1 MTRSDSDDDKTQSHV
16 ILTKGTT
23 VAHYRIIEK
32 IGAGGMGDVYLAEDT
47 KLKRKVAL
55 KFLPPHLCRD
65 DDCRKRFTREAQ
77 AAAGLDHP
85 NIAGIYEVGEY
96 DGRPFFSMQVVEGQ
110 SLRDVVTDKDL
121 SVDRI
126 LEIVIQVC
134 EGLQAA
140 HDKGIIHRDIKP
152 SNILIDS
159 HSRVRIVDFG
169 LATVSGSEQL
179 TKTGSTLGTIGYMSP
194 EQIEGKEIDARS
206 DLFSLGV
213 VLYELITKQNPF
225 KCDSEAA
232 TLKAVCQDNPEPL
245 ARYKTDI
252 PDELQRTVSK
262 LLEKDPSLRYQHA
275 DGVVSDLKRLL
286 APTQSSM
293 VVVQAKQKS
302 KWPYV
307 IAGFVVIAALFIAG
321 IRYWQVD
328 DSTQVTSSTPER
340 KMLAILPF
348 ENLGAQQDENFA
360 DGITDA
366 ITSRIAKI
374 GGLGVISRT
383 SAMTYKETDKTLK
396 QIGAELGVSY
406 ILEGTIL
413 WDKSGDTDLVRIIP
427 QLIQVS
433 DDSHIWTE
441 IYEREMVQIFA
452 VQANIATSIAEKLN
466 ITLLQTERDA
476 LAEKPTAST
485 DAYHAY
491 LAGKR
496 HGTDSLAVQMFE
508 RAIQLDPSF
517 ALAYADLSKTHSGM
531 YHFQT
536 DHREERLQLAKEA
549 ADKALAL
556 QPNLAEVHLALG
568 YYYYH
573 GYREYD
579 KALKEFAIAE
589 SKLPNDPRILQ
600 AEAFIWRRL
609 GRFKE
614 AQANLEKAFQLNPR
628 DADAAFQVAVIHQS
642 LRNYQEA
649 LNYIDKAISIRPDN
663 SMYRF
668 IKTMMFILIG
678 DLPSA
683 HQTMSNSPHQETLSV
698 PWVYLLILERDYDAA
713 FKYFDLG
720 TEQYFQ
726 AGSSF
731 MTVNLWKGFVYNY
744 MGKDKLAYAA
754 FDSSRVF
761 LESNEQKFSG
771 YFGYYMSLGLTYA
784 GLGRKE
790 DAVRFGQLAV
800 EKYPMSRDALLGT
813 RQERDLAWVYV
824 MTGEHD
830 AAIDLLEHVM
840 SIPFDLE
847 SIETL
852 RLNPMWDPLR
862 DHPRFKALIE
872 KYEKKS
878 GP

>member
-1 MTRSDSDDDKTQSHV
+1 MEDNDDRTQTHIV
-16 ILTKGTT
+16 LTKGTM
-23 VAHYRIIEK
+23 VSHYRIIEK
-32 IGAGGMGDVYLAEDT
+32 IGAGGMGEVYLAEDT

-55 KFLPPHLCRD
+55 KFLPPHLCQD
-65 DDCRKRFTREAQ
+65 EDCRKRFTREAQ

-85 NIAGIYEVGEY
+85 NIAAIYEVGEHN
-96 DGRPFFSMQVVEGQ
+96 GRPFFSMQVVEGQ
-110 SLRDVVTDKDL
+110 SLRDVIAGNDL
-121 SVDRI
+121 TVDRI
-126 LEIVIQVC
+126 LEIGIQVC

-140 HDKGIIHRDIKP
+140 HEKGIVHRDIKP

-169 LATVSGSEQL
+169 LAAISGSEQL

-213 VLYELITKQNPF
+213 VLYELITKLNPF
-225 KCDSEAA
+225 KRDSESA

-252 PDELQRTVSK
+252 PDEFQRTVSK
-262 LLEKDPSLRYQHA
+262 LLEKDPSHRYQHA
-275 DGVVSDLKRLL
+275 DGVASDLKRLI
-286 APTQSSM
+286 APTQSTLSTSPATKRSRWRLWAGVGVVAM
-293 VVVQAKQKS
+293 VLVAVLGWQFLWTDQKLAES
-302 KWPYV
+302 E
-307 IAGFVVIAALFIAG
+307 G
-321 IRYWQVD
+321 
-328 DSTQVTSSTPER
+328 R
-340 KMLAILPF
+340 KMLAVLPF
-348 ENLGAQQDENFA
+348 ENLGSPEDEPFT

-383 SAMTYKETDKTLK
+383 SAMKYRETDKTLK

-413 WDKSGDTDLVRIIP
+413 WDKSGDTDRVRIIP

-441 IYEREMVQIFA
+441 IYERKMTQIFA
-452 VQANIATSIAEKLN
+452 VQAGIATSIAEKLN
-466 ITLLQTERDA
+466 IALLQPERDA
-476 LAEKPTAST
+476 LTEQPTENT

-496 HGTDSLAVQMFE
+496 HGIDSLAVQMYE
-508 RAIQLDPSF
+508 RAIELDPSF
-517 ALAYADLSKTHSGM
+517 ALAYAELSKTHSSM
-531 YHFQT
+531 YHHQY
-536 DHREERLQLAKEA
+536 DHTEERLQSAKDA
-549 ADKALAL
+549 VDRALAL
-556 QPNLAEVHLALG
+556 QPDLPEAHLALG

-573 GYREYD
+573 GHREYD
-579 KALKEFAIAE
+579 KALREFAIAE
-589 SKLPNDPRILQ
+589 KRLPNDPRILQ
-600 AEAFIWRRL
+600 AQAFIWRRL
-609 GRFKE
+609 GRSEE
-614 AQANLEKAFQLNPR
+614 AQVNLEKAFQLNPR
-628 DADAAFQVAVIHQS
+628 DDDAASQVAYNHRW

-649 LNYIDKAISIRPDN
+649 INYIDVAISIRPDN
-663 SMYRF
+663 PYYHF
-668 IKTMMFILIG
+668 IKMMTLISLG
-678 DLPSA
+678 DLSSA
-683 HQTMSNSPHQETLSV
+683 RQTISNAPHQETLV
-698 PWVYLLILERDYDAA
+698 VAWVYLLIFERDYDATL
-713 FKYFDLG
+713 KYFDLG
-720 TEQYFQ
+720 SEQYFL

-731 MTVNLWKGFVYNY
+731 MTVSLWKGFVYSY
-744 MGKDKLAYAA
+744 MGEDELAYAA

-761 LESNEQKFSG
+761 LESHEQEYNSF
-771 YFGYYMSLGLTYA
+771 FGYYMSLGLTYA

-790 DAVRFGQLAV
+790 EAIRVGQFAV

-830 AAIDLLEHVM
+830 AAIDLLENLM